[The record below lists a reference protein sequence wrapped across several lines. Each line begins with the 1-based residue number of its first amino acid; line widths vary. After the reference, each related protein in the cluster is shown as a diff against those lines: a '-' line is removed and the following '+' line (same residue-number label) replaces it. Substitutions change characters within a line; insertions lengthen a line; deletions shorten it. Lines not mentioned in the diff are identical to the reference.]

1 MRAALK
7 ETNWDQVL
15 GDVENLENA
24 KENFTRVLIDTAKKS
39 NIALYKQKRTI
50 ELEGR
55 ITKVNSKRMALKA
68 QIQKQF
74 IQIITNKEL
83 KEEKSRPKHGNTNS
97 MSKISVSVK

>member
-55 ITKVNSKRMALKA
+55 ITKVNSKWMALKA

-83 KEEKSRPKHGNTNS
+83 KEEKK
-97 MSKISVSVK
+97 

>member
-1 MRAALK
+1 M
-7 ETNWDQVL
+7 
-15 GDVENLENA
+15 ENLENA

-68 QIQKQF
+68 QIRKQF

-83 KEEKSRPKHGNTNS
+83 KEEKK
-97 MSKISVSVK
+97 

>member
-39 NIALYKQKRTI
+39 NIPLYK
-50 ELEGR
+50 ELER
-55 ITKVNSKRMALKA
+55 TWRQNY
-68 QIQKQF
+68 
-74 IQIITNKEL
+74 
-83 KEEKSRPKHGNTNS
+83 
-97 MSKISVSVK
+97 

>member
-55 ITKVNSKRMALKA
+55 ITKVNSKRMALKV

-83 KEEKSRPKHGNTNS
+83 KEEKK
-97 MSKISVSVK
+97 

>member
-83 KEEKSRPKHGNTNS
+83 KEEKK
-97 MSKISVSVK
+97 